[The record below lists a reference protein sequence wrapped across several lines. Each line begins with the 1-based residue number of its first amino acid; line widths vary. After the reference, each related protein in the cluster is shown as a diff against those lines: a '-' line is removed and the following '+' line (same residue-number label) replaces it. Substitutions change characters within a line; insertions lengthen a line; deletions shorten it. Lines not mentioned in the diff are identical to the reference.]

1 MGRLLYGAMESI
13 QTTSELPR
21 WRRRRRGGGGGA
33 VEAMAT
39 GKEGIADLDGE
50 ERRGEE
56 SGLRPPPRRRRRRE
70 EMRVLDFSVLARA
83 RRGDRPDQRPD
94 RPRSGDH
101 GAGSRGRAR
110 ADGIHRAVAYVD
122 EFSKERK
129 RERERERERESSV
142 AAWCRRHH
150 TTTATTI
157 IVIIVTAAIFT
168 DT

>member
-1 MGRLLYGAMESI
+1 M
-13 QTTSELPR
+13 
-21 WRRRRRGGGGGA
+21 
-33 VEAMAT
+33 
-39 GKEGIADLDGE
+39 
-50 ERRGEE
+50 
-56 SGLRPPPRRRRRRE
+56 RPPPRRRRRRE

-122 EFSKERK
+122 EFSKER
-129 RERERERERESSV
+129 ERERESSV